1 MSTVNPMPPMGQIK
15 GAIFHRDATE
25 LSSRVQIQC
34 MDTRG
39 ILYDLWLPFL
49 DAMGLRNMLS
59 AIESDAGFGDFS
71 RVGKE

>member
-25 LSSRVQIQC
+25 HSSRVQIQC

-49 DAMGLRNMLS
+49 DAMYLRNTLS
-59 AIESDAGFGDFS
+59 AIESQAGFGDFS
-71 RVGKE
+71 RVGEK

>member
-1 MSTVNPMPPMGQIK
+1 MSTVNPMPPLGQIK

-25 LSSRVQIQC
+25 HSSRVQIQC

-49 DAMGLRNMLS
+49 DAMYLRNTLS
-59 AIESDAGFGDFS
+59 AIESQAGFGDFS
-71 RVGKE
+71 RVGEK

>member
-1 MSTVNPMPPMGQIK
+1 MSSGNPMAPMGEIK
-15 GAIFHRDATE
+15 GAIFRRDATE

-49 DAMGLRNMLS
+49 DAMYLRNTLS
-59 AIESDAGFGDFS
+59 AIESQAGFGDFS
-71 RVGKE
+71 RVGEK

>member
-1 MSTVNPMPPMGQIK
+1 MPPLGQIK

-25 LSSRVQIQC
+25 HSSRVQIQC

-49 DAMGLRNMLS
+49 DAMYLRNTLS
-59 AIESDAGFGDFS
+59 AIESQAGFGDFS
-71 RVGKE
+71 RVGEK